1 MNKELV
7 KKLEKQLEYIKNSK
21 SDYEKFISKFK
32 DMIGDDEEL
41 LDWLEEIYKTYM
53 HCYNNFFHYTY
64 MFF

>member
-21 SDYEKFISKFK
+21 SDYDNFISNFK

-41 LDWLEEIYKTYM
+41 LDWINQIFE
-53 HCYNNFFHYTY
+53 
-64 MFF
+64 

>member
-7 KKLEKQLEYIKNSK
+7 KKLEKQLSIIKNSK

-41 LDWLEEIYKTYM
+41 SDWINQIFE
-53 HCYNNFFHYTY
+53 
-64 MFF
+64 

>member
-41 LDWLEEIYKTYM
+41 LDWLEEIYK
-53 HCYNNFFHYTY
+53 
-64 MFF
+64 

>member
-32 DMIGDDEEL
+32 DMIGDDKEL
-41 LDWLEEIYKTYM
+41 LDWLEEIYK
-53 HCYNNFFHYTY
+53 
-64 MFF
+64 